1 MTDLQQRLQEKEDE
15 FDLLAH
21 DTELSDEQNT
31 LLQLARVQARIKDL
45 TEWADDLKGQL
56 MEHYRET
63 GEKPFIPNGPALE
76 VRARTTYKYDDAAMQ
91 EHEPDLFRK
100 LAKIDAAR
108 VSALLKSGTLR
119 ESDIEAYR
127 LSETLEYVQVARPK

>member
-1 MTDLQQRLQEKEDE
+1 MTDLQQRLREKEDE

-21 DTELSDEQNT
+21 DASLSDEQNS

-56 MEHYRET
+56 MDHYRET
-63 GEKPFIPNGPALE
+63 GEKPHIANGPALE
-76 VRARTTYKYDDAAMQ
+76 VRSRTTYKYDDAALQ

-100 LAKIDAAR
+100 LAKIDGAR
-108 VSALLKSGTLR
+108 VTALLKAGALR

-127 LSETLEYVQVARPK
+127 LSETVEFVQVSRAK